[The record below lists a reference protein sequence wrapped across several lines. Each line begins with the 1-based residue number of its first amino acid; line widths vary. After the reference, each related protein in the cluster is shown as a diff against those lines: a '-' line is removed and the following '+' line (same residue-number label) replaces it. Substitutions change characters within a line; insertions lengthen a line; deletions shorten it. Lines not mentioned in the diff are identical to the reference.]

1 VKQRL
6 YPVKMLHLFNRLSD
20 KGFVFLTYTKPINH
34 AMLNRIMFLTLTLS
48 LCLASCKQEGST
60 SSSND
65 ISSIAGM
72 EQVYSKYKET
82 PSVTTA
88 KEVITGINKEIANPD
103 RSKSEKLSLIEQG
116 YKISKDNKLS
126 GSVISFLYPLIKDAP
141 NSADSKDRL
150 YELTSIMF
158 QSNKTAAA
166 SVLAAGFKSKY
177 PNDDRNQNL
186 QSKGAISADTID
198 QYLATLG
205 SQIFVNPDLN
215 GLNRKA
221 SIDYIDACQAYALV
235 NVNNDKA
242 PENLYKA
249 AEVAKS
255 IRSVG
260 KALSLYDWILEKY
273 PNFEK
278 APTTLFI
285 KGFLIENELGND
297 ALAKEVYEEFL
308 QKYPDNDLVDD
319 VNFLLENIGKS
330 DEEISKMI
338 EAKQQSK

>member
-1 VKQRL
+1 MFSKTL
-6 YPVKMLHLFNRLSD
+6 YILIIFSSS
-20 KGFVFLTYTKPINH
+20 FI
-34 AMLNRIMFLTLTLS
+34 A
-48 LCLASCKQEGST
+48 CKQESNTASADMLGS
-60 SSSND
+60 
-65 ISSIAGM
+65 ISSLEI
-72 EQVYSKYKET
+72 VYNNYKES
-82 PSVTTA
+82 PSATTA
-88 KEVITGINKEIANPD
+88 KELIAGINKEIANPD
-103 RSKSEKLSLIEQG
+103 NPKSKKLGLIEQG
-116 YKISKDNKLS
+116 YKLSQENKLS
-126 GSVISFLYPLIKDAP
+126 GSVISFLYPLIKDDP
-141 NSADSKDRL
+141 NSPDTKDRL

-166 SVLAAGFKSKY
+166 SVLAAGYKSKF
-177 PNDDRNQNL
+177 PNDDRNKIL
-186 QSKGAISADTID
+186 QSKGGISADTID

-221 SIDYIDACQAYALV
+221 SIDYIDACQAFALV
-235 NVNNDKA
+235 NVDNPKA

-273 PNFEK
+273 PNFDK

-285 KGFLIENELGND
+285 KGFLVENELRND
-297 ALAKEVYEEFL
+297 VMAKEIYEEFL
-308 QKYPDNDLVDD
+308 KKYPENNLVDD
-319 VNFLLENIGKS
+319 VKFLLENLGKT

-338 EAKQQSK
+338 EAKQQNK